1 MDVCIESG
9 GPGLDSGGLNVFW
22 TLLYGATHFWTLMVT
37 NLTSQT
43 QNTASLP
50 YRSIQ
55 SRISTE
61 ELESPREGR
70 GGPPQAPPRPET
82 RRGCRQ

>member
-37 NLTSQT
+37 NLTPQT

-50 YRSIQ
+50 YRFVFF
-55 SRISTE
+55 
-61 ELESPREGR
+61 
-70 GGPPQAPPRPET
+70 
-82 RRGCRQ
+82 